1 MNRSIQIVRQLEQ
14 DFDPYLMIFQEL
26 KGKIIE
32 AAPIT
37 MVLQRKEEIK
47 EALNFFLFF

>member
-14 DFDPYLMIFQEL
+14 DFYPYLVIFQEL
-26 KGKIIE
+26 KKKIE

-37 MVLQRKEEIK
+37 MVLQRNEEIK
-47 EALNFFLFF
+47 GALNFFLFF